1 MEIKE
6 TNIIVD
12 NVRKEQLEQERRF
25 FLELPNYL
33 SEIFNRLDKLEKEIK
48 ELKNEQ
54 NIK

>member
-12 NVRKEQLEQERRF
+12 NARKEQLKQEREF

-33 SEIFNRLDKLEKEIK
+33 NEIFNRLNKLENEIK
-48 ELKNEQ
+48 ELKHE
-54 NIK
+54 